1 MADVG
6 LHNLIAWQRAN
17 QYKKAVYALLAGT
30 PASDDR
36 FYVDHLR
43 RTAASVELNVVEG
56 YHRQSPKDFARFLV
70 IARASLAETEAQLQD
85 GIDRGHFRAED
96 LATINS
102 IARRAVPAIMNLR
115 RALLSRTTRPT

>member
-6 LHNLIAWQRAN
+6 IRNLIAWQRAN
-17 QYKKAVYALLAGT
+17 EYKKAVYALAAT
-30 PASDDR
+30 PPSCLDR

-56 YHRQSPKDFARFLV
+56 YHRGSPREFARFLY
-70 IARASLAETEAQLQD
+70 IARASLAEAEAQLQD
-85 GIDRGHFRAED
+85 GIDRGHFRPED
-96 LATINS
+96 LAPVNL

-115 RALLSRTTRPT
+115 RAVLAKANPKA